1 MKKRTRTEKENL
13 RKQCNLILLA
23 IIKHIITEN
32 PQLRFGQVL
41 YNLRL
46 VKVGTDPFYDEP
58 YDSLSQLYKTPK
70 IINQELIDT
79 ICGDTEVKCAF
90 LDIFSGTKLEDLK
103 NEFS

>member
-23 IIKHIITEN
+23 VIKYMVTKA

-41 YNLRL
+41 YNLRI

-58 YDSLSQLYKTPK
+58 YDNLLQLYKTS
-70 IINQELIDT
+70 NFCQELIDA
-79 ICGDTEVKCAF
+79 ICEDTEVKCAF
-90 LDIFSGTKLEDLK
+90 LDIFNGTKMEDLK
-103 NEFS
+103 NEFN

>member
-46 VKVGTDPFYDEP
+46 IKLGTDPFYDEP
-58 YDSLSQLYKTPK
+58 YDSLLQLYKTSK
-70 IINQELIDT
+70 IISQELIDT
-79 ICGDTEVKCAF
+79 VCEDIRVKCAF
-90 LDIFSGTKLEDLK
+90 LDIFNGTKMEDLK
-103 NEFS
+103 NEFN